1 MATTTKSKPTAVAD
15 QLDLPTLAKRIGSLH
30 RDIET
35 GIEATAVRRVEM
47 HGLLTQ
53 ARETVGHGKWLQ
65 WVADHEKVLGF
76 GERQVQ
82 RYLRES
88 DVRTSDLEKEATR
101 QKERRAT
108 KKFVD
113 IADGLPS
120 IEPELTLE
128 QITEESTKKII
139 AALRQYVGRSVGFL
153 ERRTVTPEQIKS
165 LCDVRDQIHAVIER
179 ARS

>member
-1 MATTTKSKPTAVAD
+1 MTTTKSKPTAVAD

-35 GIEATAVRRVEM
+35 GIEATAVRCVEM

-120 IEPELTLE
+120 NEPEPELTLE
-128 QITEESTKKII
+128 QIEAEGTKKII
-139 AALRQYVGRSVGFL
+139 AELRRYVGFL
-153 ERRTVTPEQIKS
+153 ERRPTVTPEQIKS
-165 LCDVRDQIHAVIER
+165 LCDVRDQINAVIER